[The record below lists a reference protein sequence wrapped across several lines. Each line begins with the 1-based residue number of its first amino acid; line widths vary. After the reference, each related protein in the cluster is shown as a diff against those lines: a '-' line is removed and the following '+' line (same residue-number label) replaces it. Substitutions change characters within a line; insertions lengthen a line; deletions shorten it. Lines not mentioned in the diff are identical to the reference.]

1 MKFGFLRRR
10 LKQFGKELTVI
21 SGLNILSSIAALS
34 IPWFAS
40 QVLSGLFQSSDV
52 DMTQM
57 ALLLV
62 GVLFVLTI
70 TNITSSIVSGAASLR
85 ILNQLRLEVYR
96 HAQLTPMRYHNEH
109 QSGDTLALMT
119 SEVNRLSTFLTATLA
134 GAPSM
139 FLTAVGAV
147 IALFLIDPMMA
158 LAIPIV
164 VPLFYIVLK
173 LLGRRLAQIGQK
185 VRQAEVRLISI
196 AKSDLS
202 MLPAIKAFADEEV
215 YDRRYNHATED
226 ARALKLTQTKLM
238 AIMGP
243 SVALIASLA
252 AIGVLL
258 IGNNQLASGELSPG
272 ELLAFLLYAALLT
285 RPVGSLANLYG
296 QLQVARGALQRLESF
311 LGTEIE
317 PGYGKGQELNRA
329 AGAITITELNF
340 AYPRRAQVLDGLN
353 LSIKPGEIVA
363 LTGPNGEGKSTL
375 VQLLLRFYE
384 PQSGSIEL
392 DGTNIADLQVQ
403 DLRRQ
408 FGYVPQ
414 RALLFNGTVAENIAF
429 GEAID
434 GQSVEQALAEPSRLA
449 QADAFIAELPN
460 GYDTVIG
467 DHGIR
472 LSGGQRQR
480 IALAR
485 ALYRDPPIMI
495 LDEATSMY
503 DLESEAAFVEDCVR
517 SLKGKT
523 IILITHRPASLV
535 LADRILEVAGG
546 KVRETNHP
554 HANMTVSEQA

>member
-1 MKFGFLRRR
+1 MKFGFLRHR
-10 LKQFGKELTVI
+10 LRQFGKELTLI
-21 SGLNILSSIAALS
+21 SGLNILSSLAALS
-34 IPWFAS
+34 IPWFVS
-40 QVLSGLFQSSDV
+40 QVLSGLFEGAEVDV
-52 DMTQM
+52 TQM

-62 GVLFVLTI
+62 GVLVALTF

-109 QSGDTLALMT
+109 QGGDTLALMT

-139 FLTAVGAV
+139 VLTAVGAV

-173 LLGRRLAQIGQK
+173 LLGRRLAQVGLK

-215 YDRRYNHATED
+215 YDQRYSSATED
-226 ARALKLTQTKLM
+226 ARVLKLTQTKLM
-238 AIMGP
+238 AVMGP

-258 IGNNQLASGELSPG
+258 IGNNQLTSGELSPG

-296 QLQVARGALQRLESF
+296 QLQVARGALQRLEAF
-311 LGTEIE
+311 LGKEIE
-317 PGYGKGQELNRA
+317 PGYRQGQELDRA
-329 AGAITITELNF
+329 AGAITITGLGF

-384 PQSGSIEL
+384 PQSGKIEL

-429 GEAID
+429 GDAIND
-434 GQSVEQALAEPSRLA
+434 ESREQALVEPCRLA
-449 QADAFIAELPN
+449 QADTFIAELPN
-460 GYDTVIG
+460 GFDTVIG

-503 DLESEAAFVEDCVR
+503 DLESEAAFVESCIG

-546 KVRETNHP
+546 KVREIDYP
-554 HANMTVSEQA
+554 QAKMTVSEQA